1 MCGHNLCLK
10 EKKKSLTA
18 CVPANIE
25 SYVCKYPVP
34 SGKVMDFSLLEGS
47 KVERK
52 RFQDLFLRMI
62 NFLNIGD
69 KNSGGMEGH
78 SCYVGAAA

>member
-1 MCGHNLCLK
+1 MHGHNLYLK
-10 EKKKSLTA
+10 GKKKSLTA

-47 KVERK
+47 KVE
-52 RFQDLFLRMI
+52 
-62 NFLNIGD
+62 
-69 KNSGGMEGH
+69 
-78 SCYVGAAA
+78 